1 MIIILN
7 ILTNILII
15 IILIMIIIMSVIIF
29 HDQYASGFRRGR
41 TREEAVPVEGTS
53 ALNRPPTQKTFT
65 KNSFQFIKAAREGV
79 SLTLPQSSSFDPY
92 LSDHFLASNVKM

>member
-1 MIIILN
+1 M
-7 ILTNILII
+7 T
-15 IILIMIIIMSVIIF
+15 
-29 HDQYASGFRRGR
+29 QYASGFRRGR

>member
-1 MIIILN
+1 MSMFKKRKRVHLQFWLSSLIL
-7 ILTNILII
+7 LQHQFVR
-15 IILIMIIIMSVIIF
+15 SVRER
-29 HDQYASGFRRGR
+29 ASAR
-41 TREEAVPVEGTS
+41 TEREEAVPVEGTS

>member
-1 MIIILN
+1 MVVTCLSFSIIYVGLAGVSSQSILKP
-7 ILTNILII
+7 
-15 IILIMIIIMSVIIF
+15 
-29 HDQYASGFRRGR
+29 QYASGFRRGR

>member
-1 MIIILN
+1 MQKKTEQLFIHIIPN
-7 ILTNILII
+7 
-15 IILIMIIIMSVIIF
+15 
-29 HDQYASGFRRGR
+29 QYASGFRRGR

-79 SLTLPQSSSFDPY
+79 SLTLPRSSSFDPY

>member
-1 MIIILN
+1 MN
-7 ILTNILII
+7 DNVCTVYTQSQANCSR
-15 IILIMIIIMSVIIF
+15 M
-29 HDQYASGFRRGR
+29 HRTTRQYASGFRRGR

-53 ALNRPPTQKTFT
+53 ALNRPPTQKLFT

-92 LSDHFLASNVKM
+92 LSDHFLASNVK